1 MHSQQNNIITLKS
14 QYIKLIHIS
23 HMVTEVRKP
32 NLNTFLNT
40 NIQEK
45 KNESFFI
52 FKSSSPYG
60 IK

>member
-45 KNESFFI
+45 KKMKVFSFS
-52 FKSSSPYG
+52 KVHLHMV
-60 IK
+60 